1 MPYEFYKVLHL
12 TGIFLLISGLIAA
25 YGATAYGHSLSG
37 KIKTFS
43 FATHGVGLLFILVSG
58 FGLLARLGL
67 AKEMPTWAYVK
78 FAIWGLFAIF
88 ISILKRKGQL
98 GWPLYVA
105 MLSIFLFA
113 AYTAVYKPF

>member
-1 MPYEFYKVLHL
+1 MPYEFYKIMHL
-12 TGIFLLISGLIAA
+12 TGIFLLISGLMMA
-25 YGATAYGHSLSG
+25 YAITSSGHALAG

-43 FATHGVGLLFILVSG
+43 FATHGTGLVLILVSG

-67 AKEMPTWAYVK
+67 AREMPVWAYVK
-78 FAIWGLFAIF
+78 FAIWGAFAIF

-105 MLSIFLFA
+105 MLGVFMFA
-113 AYTAVYKPF
+113 SYTAVMKPF

>member
-1 MPYEFYKVLHL
+1 MPYEIYKIIHL
-12 TGIFLLISGLIAA
+12 TGIFLLISGLMMA
-25 YGATAYGHSLSG
+25 YAITSSGHALAG

-43 FATHGVGLLFILVSG
+43 FAAHGTGLVLILVSG

-67 AKEMPTWAYVK
+67 AREMPMWAYVK
-78 FAIWGLFAIF
+78 FAIWGIFAIF

-105 MLSIFLFA
+105 MLGVFMFA
-113 AYTAVYKPF
+113 SYTAIYKPF